1 MATIKQIEANRR
13 NALRS
18 TGPNTAEGKA
28 TVALNAMK
36 HGLLSR
42 ELLLP
47 GENGAAFAELAENLR
62 AQLAPVGALES
73 LLVDRVIA
81 AVWRLHRLIRVET
94 GLFAFRYYQ
103 ALADRARMEVQRY
116 SRTEGGI
123 NALLASLNDAR
134 TIVTDEAK
142 HEAALQQVRE
152 AEALRDGV
160 ALSLGRAFAAENATL
175 AMLSRYEM
183 SIERGL
189 FRALHELQR
198 LQSARMSQP
207 APEPVSVDLNAERS
221 ISEEI
226 PAAGD
231 EVTGYEAHTNN
242 NLSQEGEN
250 YGFR

>member
-1 MATIKQIEANRR
+1 MTSIKQIEANRR
-13 NALRS
+13 NALQS
-18 TGPNTAEGKA
+18 TGPKTAEGKA
-28 TVALNAMK
+28 VVALNAMK

-47 GENGAAFAELAENLR
+47 GEDGTDLSEFAENPR

-73 LLVDRVIA
+73 LFVDRIIA
-81 AVWRLHRLIRVET
+81 AVWRLRRLIRVET

-103 ALADRARMEVQRY
+103 ALADRARVEAQY
-116 SRTEGGI
+116 YTRTEGGI
-123 NALLASLNDAR
+123 NALLVRLNDER

-160 ALSLGRAFAAENATL
+160 APSLGRAFAADNAIF
-175 AMLSRYEM
+175 AMLSRYET

-198 LQSARMSQP
+198 LQAARRGQAVPLASALD
-207 APEPVSVDLNAERS
+207 VVVDGRS
-221 ISEEI
+221 GEEMGEVFE
-226 PAAGD
+226 AAQGTMD
-231 EVTGYEAHTNN
+231 E
-242 NLSQEGEN
+242 
-250 YGFR
+250 